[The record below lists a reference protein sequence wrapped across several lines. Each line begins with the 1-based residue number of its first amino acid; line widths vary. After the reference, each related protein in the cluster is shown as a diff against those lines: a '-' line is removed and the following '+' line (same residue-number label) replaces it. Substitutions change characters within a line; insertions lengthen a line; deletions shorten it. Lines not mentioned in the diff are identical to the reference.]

1 VIIDVA
7 FPEGLQNPHLVLS
20 WILCFSRSKL
30 FVDFCKSLV
39 LKPWKLLEEHE
50 YRDSKTLS
58 NGTAR
63 MQSTGENDLSINLMQ
78 YRGSI
83 LISMSLN

>member
-1 VIIDVA
+1 V
-7 FPEGLQNPHLVLS
+7 
-20 WILCFSRSKL
+20 
-30 FVDFCKSLV
+30 
-39 LKPWKLLEEHE
+39 LEEHE

-63 MQSTGENDLSINLMQ
+63 MESTGENDLSINLMQ
-78 YRGSI
+78 YKGSI

>member
-1 VIIDVA
+1 
-7 FPEGLQNPHLVLS
+7 
-20 WILCFSRSKL
+20 
-30 FVDFCKSLV
+30 

-58 NGTAR
+58 NGTAG

-83 LISMSLN
+83 LISMACHVSGVNFLLIGMPTVGA